1 MVEKMGKIVGKFFIC
16 FVSCVVIFLDARV
29 AMEIRT
35 EGGAQNQVI
44 VGQPFTIDVI
54 VDDVYGS
61 IQAPTIKGLQGF
73 VTRLAGSYVSSINGK
88 STARYSYQVRIDTLG
103 SYLLGPAVV
112 THQQQELVS
121 NQLQIAVV
129 KDLGIAAQ
137 KNKSNAE
144 TQTKAFLRLMVDTET
159 VVVGQKMSC
168 MLRFYYQDS

>member
-88 STARYSYQVRIDTLG
+88 STARY
-103 SYLLGPAVV
+103 
-112 THQQQELVS
+112 
-121 NQLQIAVV
+121 
-129 KDLGIAAQ
+129 
-137 KNKSNAE
+137 
-144 TQTKAFLRLMVDTET
+144 
-159 VVVGQKMSC
+159 
-168 MLRFYYQDS
+168 